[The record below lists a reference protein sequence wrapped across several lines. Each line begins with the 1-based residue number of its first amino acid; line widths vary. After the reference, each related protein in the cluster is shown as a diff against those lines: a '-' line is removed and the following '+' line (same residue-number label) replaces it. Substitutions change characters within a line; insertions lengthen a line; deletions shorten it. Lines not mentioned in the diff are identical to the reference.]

1 MLFHVIVREKSL
13 DRDFVRQLEADGHEV
28 EVSFSFRDAMVRI
41 TSAGLKKNLYSTMDI
56 REEVRIPDYIIASEN
71 ALEDCGAVEEEDGK
85 YRLLEEYME
94 KLRDNMSEAK
104 IFLQMDTAPSN
115 DFKAKCGK
123 LNVTVQKGQT
133 INLNIG
139 GGAEQ
144 VEHTASQAPASV
156 ESTVKKKVL
165 LALPDRLEEMVAA
178 IGDIEI
184 VGRAG
189 TKAETV
195 RLAGELRPDI
205 IILESE
211 LPGDEGISYVAENT
225 GMETRIIMLMTKSL
239 NDLIVGKLERMG
251 GVEFADEVSEEA
263 IKRLIFKDGYSGST
277 EDTGQPEGTP
287 SVHPP
292 ARRVRKAKQLNI
304 ESGKSILNGIM
315 GAAANGAGQTIQT
328 FMEAGRGAARA
339 AREIRP
345 PGKGMGIRRFIGV
358 GGRDEAL
365 QDEAEDTSRD
375 IHHEK
380 EERVEIQ
387 KSQDKIQ
394 QNSRAE
400 YSTFKDKDVDFYMT
414 NSRLIAVV
422 SGAGHSGKTTLAA
435 ELAYMASIR
444 KVSCALVDMDLK
456 QFGLSHRFD
465 IKEKKIRQNLK
476 YPGYNKFNMLFNA
489 LNETDI
495 DSLPDTA
502 YRENKHLYVYTGD
515 EGEINPVP
523 RPEDI
528 LKLFDR
534 LKSIYNVTIADTGE
548 YDALAHSTVSIA
560 DTVLFVH
567 DLSPSGIRK
576 NERLLSELCR
586 ISNLKK
592 FYLAVNRAEDI
603 HGITVRELVDY
614 YKEEGIAFRDVFTI
628 PVDSRACLESEW
640 AMRPISL
647 SKHASQDIR
656 DSFERAYAGLLGG
669 QISHDSKYSKKKK
682 RFWNK

>member
-1 MLFHVIVREKSL
+1 MIFHIIVKEKSL
-13 DRDFVRQLEADGHEV
+13 DREFVRQLEADGHEV
-28 EVSFSFRDAMVRI
+28 EVSCSFKDAMVRI
-41 TSAGLKKNLYSTMDI
+41 TSAGLKKNLYLTMDI
-56 REEVRIPDYIIASEN
+56 KEKIHIPDYIIASEN

-94 KLRDNMSEAK
+94 KLRDNMPEAK
-104 IFLQMDTAPSN
+104 IFLQMDTSPPGT
-115 DFKAKCGK
+115 FREKCSGM
-123 LNVTVQKGQT
+123 NIVVQKGQT

-144 VEHTASQAPASV
+144 VEHTASPAPALAEA
-156 ESTVKKKVL
+156 ESAVKKRVL
-165 LALPDRLEEMVAA
+165 LALPDRLEEMAAA
-178 IGDIEI
+178 IGGIEI

-189 TKAETV
+189 TKSEAV

-205 IILESE
+205 IVLASE

-251 GVEFADEVSEEA
+251 GVEFADEISKEA
-263 IKRLIFKDGYSGST
+263 VKRLIFKDVLSVSKEDAGQT
-277 EDTGQPEGTP
+277 ESAPP
-287 SVHPP
+287 IHPP

-304 ESGKSILNGIM
+304 GSGKSILNGIM
-315 GAAANGAGQTIQT
+315 DAAANGAGQTIQT

-339 AREIRP
+339 AKEIKP
-345 PGKGMGIRRFIGV
+345 SGKGMGIRRFIGN
-358 GGRDEAL
+358 RDEVPEK
-365 QDEAEDTSRD
+365 EAEDIPQD
-375 IHHEK
+375 
-380 EERVEIQ
+380 IQ
-387 KSQDKIQ
+387 KSEGKIQ

-400 YSTFKDKDVDFYMT
+400 YSTSKDVDFYMP

-422 SGAGHSGKTTLAA
+422 SGAGHSGKTTVAA
-435 ELAYMASIR
+435 ELAYMASAK

-456 QFGLSHRFD
+456 QFGVSHRFD
-465 IKEKKIRQNLK
+465 IKEKKIRQSLK

-502 YRENKHLYVYTGD
+502 YQENKHLSVYTGD

-523 RPEDI
+523 RTEDV

-548 YDALAHSTVSIA
+548 YDALVHRTVSIA

-576 NERLLSELCR
+576 NERLLLELSR
-586 ISNLKK
+586 VSNLKK
-592 FYLAVNRAEDI
+592 FYLLVNRAEDI

-614 YKEEGIAFRDVFTI
+614 YKEDGIAFRDVFTV

-640 AMRPISL
+640 GMKPVSL
-647 SKHASQDIR
+647 SKHASQDIK

-669 QISHDSKYSKKKK
+669 QISQDSKDSKKKK